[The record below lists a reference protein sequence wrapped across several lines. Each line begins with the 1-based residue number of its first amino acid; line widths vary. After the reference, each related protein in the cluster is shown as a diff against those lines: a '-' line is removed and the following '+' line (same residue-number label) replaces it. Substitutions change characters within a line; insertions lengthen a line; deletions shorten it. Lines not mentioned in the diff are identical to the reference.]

1 MAKPEYINISKLKFT
16 PNNPR
21 TITTENFEKLKRSI
35 TDNPDYFE
43 ARPIIASDRTGELVI
58 IGGNMRLRAAKD
70 LGLKEVPVY
79 IMHDLTEDRE
89 RELVIRDNAELGAW
103 DVDILLNEFDVPELQ
118 ELGLSDYDLHLNFDL
133 SEPSEESDGKPD
145 VDAHD
150 LIEKSID
157 PKMSISPSTD
167 YDESKLFIDDRT
179 GQFSKQLDEL
189 HDEGVIS
196 GELERALRIRNNQM
210 AIFRFEQFAKLYL
223 QTDNEKLKS
232 VLEQLI
238 MVMPTAKE
246 AIDKAIMVY
255 NDQTKKLKLRIMGGE
270 FGESNE
276 EVEDFSDGED

>member
-1 MAKPEYINISKLKFT
+1 MAKPEYINVSKLKFT
-16 PNNPR
+16 PSNPR

-35 TDNPDYFE
+35 TENPDYFE
-43 ARPIIASDRTGELVI
+43 ARPIIASDRTGELII

-70 LGLKEVPVY
+70 LGLEEVPVY
-79 IMHDLTEDRE
+79 IMHDLTEYRE
-89 RELVIRDNAELGAW
+89 RELVIRDNAELGEW
-103 DVDILLNEFDVPELQ
+103 DVDVLLNEFDVPELK

-133 SEPSEESDGKPD
+133 GEPLEESDGKPD
-145 VDAHD
+145 VNAHD

-167 YDESKLFIDDRT
+167 YDDSRLFIDDRT

-276 EVEDFSDGED
+276 EVEDFSDDEN